1 MAEIAAIKGVLVIAL
16 HFSVDRNLGVVVTYQ
31 RYSCLPESNLRC
43 FWMVGI
49 MQVKRLSIVALI
61 VLECV
66 LLGITISSDTLLVE
80 TKYGKILGRTRHFPE
95 QLNGDIRYVNTFL
108 GIPFASPPVNHLR
121 FRPPE
126 PPAAWK
132 PHIYNATF
140 FRNVCQQPQNS
151 YFEDSIRIV
160 WPGFTWEKDSSE
172 DCLYLNIFAPGNNV
186 TNTSELYPVIMFIHG
201 GSYVYGTTARHT
213 TPGEVLPRWGVVLV
227 TIQYRLGPFG
237 FLTTGDSAAPG
248 NWGLL
253 DQVQAFKWIQE
264 NIKAFGGD
272 PNKVTILG
280 VSSGGASVGLHLLSP
295 RSKGLF
301 HQAIAES
308 GVEFSPFAFQSV
320 KEAALK
326 TKITAMKLGCS
337 SENSHDMI
345 KCLRKKEARSIVL
358 KYDWKSTGPVID
370 NYFIY
375 DTPENLRRSGQFYHV
390 PLIGGFNSDEG
401 AHNTPE
407 VYHPPTEI
415 TSSVFRDS
423 IKSFVKDQMVHENE
437 KTAVLVED
445 AIEFQYTPWS
455 KASDS
460 LNLRKKIINIQSDYY
475 VAAPTVE
482 VLGIHSTSAPTY
494 MYEFSHRSKADT
506 EDAWM
511 GVKHGDNTPYDFG
524 APFVNIS
531 SLTFTEEDQNVSSL
545 IMSLYAN
552 FAKYGNPTPQAV
564 QGMTWGEFNR
574 TTRLYLRIQGRPD
587 IQANFEPQRMAFWNS
602 YYPRLLNFSNHI
614 GQEAISGTNHNEGV
628 ERVSNPGLI
637 SLVLASILF
646 FLAPGPV

>member
-1 MAEIAAIKGVLVIAL
+1 MALSLHISDINAFQRVIGGV
-16 HFSVDRNLGVVVTYQ
+16 FRT
-31 RYSCLPESNLRC
+31 
-43 FWMVGI
+43 VGI
-49 MQVKRLSIVALI
+49 MHVKRLSIAALI
-61 VLECV
+61 VLQCV

-80 TKYGKILGRTRHFPE
+80 TKYGKILGRTQHFSE
-95 QLNGDIRYVNTFL
+95 QLSGHIRSVNTFL
-108 GIPFASPPVNHLR
+108 GIPYASPPVNRLR
-121 FRPPE
+121 FRPPQ

-132 PHIYNATF
+132 PHVYNATF
-140 FRNVCQQPQNS
+140 FRNVCQQLQIP
-151 YFEDSIRIV
+151 YFEESIRLV

-172 DCLYLNIFAPGNNV
+172 DCLYLNIFAPGNNS

-253 DQVQAFKWIQE
+253 DQVQALKWIQE

-272 PNKVTILG
+272 PSKVTILG

-295 RSKGLF
+295 LSQGLF
-301 HQAIAES
+301 HQAIVES
-308 GVEFSPFAFQSV
+308 GVELSPFAFQSV
-320 KEAALK
+320 KEAALETK
-326 TKITAMKLGCS
+326 TTAKKLGCNF
-337 SENSHDMI
+337 ENSNDMI
-345 KCLRKKEARSIVL
+345 KCLWKKDAQNIVL
-358 KYDWKSTGPVID
+358 NYNWKSTGPVID

-375 DTPENLRRSGQFYHV
+375 DTPESLRRAGKFYHV

-407 VYHPPTEI
+407 VYLPPKAI
-415 TSSVFRDS
+415 TSSVFRDF
-423 IKSFVKDQMVHENE
+423 IKSFVKNQTFHSNDE
-437 KTAVLVED
+437 TAVLIED

-455 KASDS
+455 KTSDS
-460 LNLRKKIINIQSDYY
+460 PTLRKKMINIQSDYF

-482 VLGIHSTSAPTY
+482 VLGIHSARAPTY
-494 MYEFSHRSKADT
+494 MYEFSHRSKANT
-506 EDAWM
+506 KDAWM

-524 APFVNIS
+524 APFLNTTP
-531 SLTFTEEDQNVSSL
+531 LTFTEEDQNVSSL

-552 FAKYGNPTPQAV
+552 FAKCGNPTPQAV
-564 QGMTWGEFNR
+564 QGVTWGEFNK
-574 TTRLYLRIQGRPD
+574 TTRLYLRIQGRPK
-587 IQANFEPQRMAFWNS
+587 IEANFEPQRMAFWNS
-602 YYPRLLNFSNHI
+602 YYPRLLKFSNHI
-614 GQEAISGTNHNEGV
+614 AQEAIPGTNRSNHNKGV
-628 ERVSNPGLI
+628 ERVSNPGLV
-637 SLVLASILF
+637 SLLLASVLF

>member
-1 MAEIAAIKGVLVIAL
+1 
-16 HFSVDRNLGVVVTYQ
+16 
-31 RYSCLPESNLRC
+31 
-43 FWMVGI
+43 MVGI
-49 MQVKRLSIVALI
+49 MRVKRSSIVALI
-61 VLECV
+61 VLQCV
-66 LLGITISSDTLLVE
+66 HLGMSISSDTLLVE
-80 TKYGKILGRTRHFPE
+80 TKYGNILGRTQHFSE
-95 QLNGDIRYVNTFL
+95 QLSGDVRSVNTFL
-108 GIPFASPPVNHLR
+108 GIPFASPPVNRLR

-132 PHIYNATF
+132 PHVYNATF
-140 FRNVCQQPQNS
+140 FINVCQQLQTS
-151 YFEDSIRIV
+151 YFEGSIRLA
-160 WPGFTWEKDSSE
+160 WPGFTWENDSSE
-172 DCLYLNIFAPGNNV
+172 DCLYLNIFAPGNNA

-253 DQVQAFKWIQE
+253 DQVQALKWIQE
-264 NIKAFGGD
+264 NIKAFRGD
-272 PNKVTILG
+272 PSKVTILG

-295 RSKGLF
+295 LSEGLF

-308 GVEFSPFAFQSV
+308 GVELSPFAFQSV
-320 KEAALK
+320 KEATLK
-326 TKITAMKLGCS
+326 TKNTAMELGCN

-345 KCLRKKEARSIVL
+345 KCLCKKDAQSIVL

-375 DTPENLRRSGQFYHV
+375 DTPENLRRSGKFYHV

-401 AHNTPE
+401 AHNTPKE
-407 VYHPPTEI
+407 YYPPTEI

-423 IKSFVKDQMVHENE
+423 IKSFVKDEIRHDNE
-437 KTAVLVED
+437 KTAVLIED

-455 KASDS
+455 KTSDS
-460 LNLRKKIINIQSDYY
+460 PTLRKKMINIQSDYF

-482 VLGIHSTSAPTY
+482 VLGIHSASAPTY
-494 MYEFSHRSKADT
+494 MYEFSHRSQKANT

-524 APFVNIS
+524 APFLNITP
-531 SLTFTEEDQNVSSL
+531 LTFTEEDQNVSSL

-564 QGMTWGEFNR
+564 QGVTWGEFNR
-574 TTRLYLRIQGRPD
+574 TTRLYLRIQGTPE
-587 IQANFEPQRMAFWNS
+587 IEANFEPQRMAFWDS

-614 GQEAISGTNHNEGV
+614 LQEVSGTNRGDHNEGV
-628 ERVSNPGLI
+628 ERVSNPGLV
-637 SLVLASILF
+637 SLLLAAVLF

>member
-1 MAEIAAIKGVLVIAL
+1 
-16 HFSVDRNLGVVVTYQ
+16 
-31 RYSCLPESNLRC
+31 
-43 FWMVGI
+43 MVGI
-49 MQVKRLSIVALI
+49 MHVKRLSIAALI
-61 VLECV
+61 VLQCV
-66 LLGITISSDTLLVE
+66 LLGITISSDTVLVE
-80 TKYGKILGRTRHFPE
+80 TKYGKVLGRTQHFSE
-95 QLNGDIRYVNTFL
+95 QLSGDIRSVNTFL
-108 GIPFASPPVNHLR
+108 GIPFASPPVNRLR
-121 FRPPE
+121 FRRPE

-132 PHIYNATF
+132 PHVYNATF

-151 YFEDSIRIV
+151 FFENSIRLV
-160 WPGFTWEKDSSE
+160 WPGFNWEKDTSE
-172 DCLYLNIFAPGNNV
+172 DCLYLNIFAPGNNA
-186 TNTSELYPVIMFIHG
+186 TNTSELYPVIVFIHG
-201 GSYVYGTTARHT
+201 GSYVFGTTARHT

-253 DQVQAFKWIQE
+253 DQVQALKWIQE

-272 PNKVTILG
+272 PSNVTILG

-295 RSKGLF
+295 LSKGLF

-308 GVEFSPFAFQSV
+308 GVELSPFAFQSV

-326 TKITAMKLGCS
+326 TKTTAKELGCN

-345 KCLRKKEARSIVL
+345 KCLCKKDAQSIVL
-358 KYDWKSTGPVID
+358 NYDWVSTGPVID

-375 DTPENLRRSGQFYHV
+375 DTPESLRRSRKFYPV

-401 AHNTPE
+401 AHNTPK

-415 TSSVFRDS
+415 TSSVFRDF
-423 IKSFVKDQMVHENE
+423 IKSFVKNQTFHDNE
-437 KTAVLVED
+437 KTAVLIED

-455 KASDS
+455 KTSDS
-460 LNLRKKIINIQSDYY
+460 PALRKKMINIQSDYF

-482 VLGIHSTSAPTY
+482 VLGIHSARAPTY
-494 MYEFSHRSKADT
+494 MYEFSHRSKANT
-506 EDAWM
+506 EDDWM

-524 APFVNIS
+524 APFLNITP
-531 SLTFTEEDQNVSSL
+531 LTFTEEDQNVSSL

-564 QGMTWGEFNR
+564 QGVTWGEFNR
-574 TTRLYLRIQGRPD
+574 TTRLYLRIQGRPE
-587 IQANFEPQRMAFWNS
+587 IEANFEPQRMAFWNS
-602 YYPRLLNFSNHI
+602 YYPTLLNFSNHI
-614 GQEAISGTNHNEGV
+614 AQEAISATNRGNHNEGV
-628 ERVSNPGLI
+628 ERVSNPGLV
-637 SLVLASILF
+637 SLLLASVLF

>member
-1 MAEIAAIKGVLVIAL
+1 
-16 HFSVDRNLGVVVTYQ
+16 
-31 RYSCLPESNLRC
+31 
-43 FWMVGI
+43 MVRI
-49 MQVKRLSIVALI
+49 MQVKSLSIVVLI
-61 VLECV
+61 VLEC
-66 LLGITISSDTLLVE
+66 LLIIPSDTLLVE
-80 TKYGKILGRTRHFPE
+80 TKYGKILGRTRYFSE
-95 QLNGDIRYVNTFL
+95 QLSGDIKSVNTFL
-108 GIPFASPPVNHLR
+108 GIPFASPPVNRLR
-121 FRPPE
+121 FRPPQA
-126 PPAAWK
+126 PAVWK
-132 PHIYNATF
+132 PRVYNATF
-140 FRNVCQQPQNS
+140 FRNVCQQLQNP
-151 YFEDSIRIV
+151 YFEKSIRIV

-172 DCLYLNIFAPGNNV
+172 DCLYLNIFAPGKNA
-186 TNTSELYPVIMFIHG
+186 TNTSEPYPVIMFIHG
-201 GSYVYGTTARHT
+201 GSYVFGTTARHT
-213 TPGEVLPRWGVVLV
+213 TPGEVLPRRGVVLV

-253 DQVQAFKWIQE
+253 DQVQALKWIQE

-295 RSKGLF
+295 RSEGLF
-301 HQAIAES
+301 HHAIAES

-326 TKITAMKLGCS
+326 TKKTAMKLGCN

-345 KCLRKKEARSIVL
+345 KCLRKKDAQSIVQN
-358 KYDWKSTGPVID
+358 YGWKSTGPVID

-375 DTPENLRRSGQFYHV
+375 DTPESLRRSGKFYRV

-423 IKSFVKDQMVHENE
+423 IKSFVKNQTFHDNE
-437 KTAVLVED
+437 KTAVLIED

-455 KASDS
+455 KTSDS
-460 LNLRKKIINIQSDYY
+460 PTLRQNMIDIQSDYF

-482 VLGIHSTSAPTY
+482 VLGIHSIGAPAY
-494 MYEFSHRSKADT
+494 MYEFSHRSKVNTA
-506 EDAWM
+506 DAWM

-524 APFVNIS
+524 APFMNIT
-531 SLTFTEEDQNVSSL
+531 SLKFTEEDQNVSSL

-552 FAKYGNPTPQAV
+552 FAKYGNPTPHAV
-564 QGMTWGEFNR
+564 QGVTWGEFNR
-574 TTRLYLRIQGRPD
+574 TTRLYLRIQGRPE

-614 GQEAISGTNHNEGV
+614 AQEGRSGTNRSNHNEGV
-628 ERVSNPGLI
+628 ERVSNPVLL
-637 SLVLASILF
+637 SLLLASMLF
-646 FLAPGPV
+646 FFAPVPV

>member
-1 MAEIAAIKGVLVIAL
+1 M
-16 HFSVDRNLGVVVTYQ
+16 F
-31 RYSCLPESNLRC
+31 
-43 FWMVGI
+43 FWTL
-49 MQVKRLSIVALI
+49 QSLLI
-61 VLECV
+61 H
-66 LLGITISSDTLLVE
+66 TLLVE
-80 TKYGKILGRTRHFPE
+80 TKYGKILGRTQRFSE
-95 QLNGDIRYVNTFL
+95 QLSGDVRSVNTFL
-108 GIPFASPPVNHLR
+108 GIPFASPPVNRLR

-126 PPAAWK
+126 PPAVWK
-132 PHIYNATF
+132 PHVYNATF
-140 FRNVCQQPQNS
+140 FRNVCQQLQND

-172 DCLYLNIFAPGNNV
+172 DCLYLNIFTPGNNA
-186 TNTSELYPVIMFIHG
+186 TNKSELYPVMMFIHG
-201 GSYVYGTTARHT
+201 GSYVFGTTARHT
-213 TPGEVLPRWGVVLV
+213 TPGEVLPREGVVLV
-227 TIQYRLGPFG
+227 TIQYRLGLFG

-253 DQVQAFKWIQE
+253 DQVQALKWIRE

-295 RSKGLF
+295 LSEGLF
-301 HQAIAES
+301 HRAIVES

-326 TKITAMKLGCS
+326 TKITATKLGCN

-345 KCLRKKEARSIVL
+345 KCLRKKDAQSIVL
-358 KYDWKSTGPVID
+358 DYGWKSIGPVID

-375 DTPENLRRSGQFYHV
+375 DTPESLRRSGKFYPV

-407 VYHPPTEI
+407 VYRPPIEI

-423 IKSFVKDQMVHENE
+423 IKSFVKDQIFHDNE
-437 KTAVLVED
+437 TTAVLIED
-445 AIEFQYTPWS
+445 AIEFQYTPWG
-455 KASDS
+455 KPSDS
-460 LNLRKKIINIQSDYY
+460 PTLRKKIINIQSDYF

-482 VLGIHSTSAPTY
+482 VLGIHSMNAPTY
-494 MYEFSHRSKADT
+494 MYEFSHRSKANT

-524 APFVNIS
+524 APFMNIT
-531 SLTFTEEDQNVSSL
+531 SLKFTEEDQNVSSL

-564 QGMTWGEFNR
+564 QGVTWGEFNR
-574 TTRLYLRIQGRPD
+574 TTRLYLRIQGRPE
-587 IQANFEPQRMAFWNS
+587 IRAYFEPQRMAFWNS
-602 YYPRLLNFSNHI
+602 YYPRLLNFSNNI
-614 GQEAISGTNHNEGV
+614 AQEAIPGTNRGNHNQGV
-628 ERVSNPGLI
+628 ERVSNPVLL
-637 SLVLASILF
+637 SFLLASILF
-646 FLAPGPV
+646 FLHLLRLD

>member
-1 MAEIAAIKGVLVIAL
+1 
-16 HFSVDRNLGVVVTYQ
+16 
-31 RYSCLPESNLRC
+31 
-43 FWMVGI
+43 MVGI

-66 LLGITISSDTLLVE
+66 LLGISMSSDTLLVE
-80 TKYGKILGRTRHFPE
+80 TKYGKILGRTQHFYE
-95 QLNGDIRYVNTFL
+95 QLSSGRRTVNTFL
-108 GIPFASPPVNHLR
+108 GIPFASPPVSRLR

-132 PHIYNATF
+132 PHVYNATF
-140 FRNVCQQPQNS
+140 FRNVCQQQQYA

-160 WPGFTWEKDSSE
+160 WPGFTWKKDSSE
-172 DCLYLNIFAPGNNV
+172 DCLYLNIFAPGNNA
-186 TNTSELYPVIMFIHG
+186 TNSSEPYPVIMFIHG
-201 GSYVYGTTARHT
+201 GSYVFGTTARHT

-237 FLTTGDSAAPG
+237 FLTTGDSAARG

-253 DQVQAFKWIQE
+253 DQVQALKWIQE

-272 PNKVTILG
+272 PNRVTILG

-320 KEAALK
+320 KEATLK
-326 TKITAMKLGCS
+326 TKITASKLGCS

-345 KCLRKKEARSIVL
+345 ECLRKKDAQSIVL
-358 KYDWKSTGPVID
+358 NYNWTSTGPVID
-370 NYFIY
+370 NYFIH
-375 DTPENLRRSGQFYHV
+375 DTPESLRRSGQFYPV

-401 AHNTPE
+401 AHNTPKK
-407 VYHPPTEI
+407 YHPPTEI
-415 TSSVFRDS
+415 TLSVFRDY
-423 IKSFVKDQMVHENE
+423 IKEFVKERMSHDN
-437 KTAVLVED
+437 KKAAVLIED

-455 KASDS
+455 KTPDS
-460 LNLRKKIINIQSDYY
+460 PTLRKKMINIQSDYF

-494 MYEFSHRSKADT
+494 MYEFSHQSKANR

-524 APFVNIS
+524 APFVNITS
-531 SLTFTEEDQNVSSL
+531 PTFTEEDQNVSSL

-552 FAKYGNPTPQAV
+552 FAKDGNPTPQAV
-564 QGMTWGEFNR
+564 QGVTWGKFNR
-574 TTRLYLRIQGRPD
+574 TTKLYLRIQGSPE

-614 GQEAISGTNHNEGV
+614 AQEAISGTNRSNHNEGV
-628 ERVSNPGLI
+628 ERVSNPGLV
-637 SLVLASILF
+637 SLLLASILF
-646 FLAPGPV
+646 FPAPGPV